1 MKDDLVVR
9 GDETLYYTRKDLRVL
24 RPWVGAG
31 AFALVLVFLWF
42 DPSSSAQRFVA
53 LVPLLVVGV
62 IYLAWRLPQALS
74 PRPILVLDKTGFT
87 DRTTWAGL
95 GRVAWADVAGLR
107 LVSKGRFSGI
117 EVQVRDASAFSASL
131 PWSIRWSLKM
141 NGWWGF
147 PEFFV
152 PVIALSESPEKV
164 LERMEA
170 HRAGK
175 QELRPVLDK

>member
-1 MKDDLVVR
+1 MNDDLVTR

-24 RPWVGAG
+24 RPWVGVV
-31 AFALVLVFLWF
+31 LLTSVLVFLCF
-42 DPSSSAQRFVA
+42 DLSSPAQRFVK
-53 LVPLLVVGV
+53 LIPLLLVGV
-62 IYLAWRLPQALS
+62 VYLAWRLPQTLS
-74 PRPILVLDKTGFT
+74 PRPILALDMAGFT
-87 DRTTWAGL
+87 DCTTWAGL

-107 LVSKGRFSGI
+107 LVTKGRFSGI
-117 EVQVRDASAFSASL
+117 EVQMRDASAFSASL

-152 PVIALSESPEKV
+152 PVIALSESSEKV

-170 HRAGK
+170 HRAG
-175 QELRPVLDK
+175 ERASLDGVGH